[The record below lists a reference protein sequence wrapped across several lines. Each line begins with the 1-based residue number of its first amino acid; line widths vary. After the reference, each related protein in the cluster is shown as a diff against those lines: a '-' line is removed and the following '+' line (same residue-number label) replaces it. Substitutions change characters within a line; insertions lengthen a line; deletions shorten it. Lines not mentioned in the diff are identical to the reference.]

1 MSARGA
7 WLTGLLLLLLLA
19 GVMLAGIA
27 LGGAPG
33 FGPLRA
39 LATLLGRPETG
50 PEGRILS
57 ALVFDIRLPR
67 VVLLALAGAAFA
79 AAGAAL
85 QAVLDNPLADPGLLG
100 LSGGAS
106 LGAVLAYA
114 TGAYALWSAS
124 VPLAAFLG
132 ALVAVLVVYLVAH
145 AAGPPGTFA
154 LLLTGVAMASLL
166 GAAVSFLLVSFGDY
180 RVHEVFAWLLG
191 SAENRTWAHVR
202 MAVGPV
208 LAGIAGL
215 VLFARTID
223 GLALGEE
230 HAQGIGIDLA
240 RSRLLVMGLAALAA
254 GGAVSVV
261 GPVGFVGLM
270 VPHLVRSVVG
280 AAARRLL
287 PLVAV
292 AGAAFLVACDLCSR
306 LLSRTTE
313 VPVGI
318 VTSLVGVVFFL
329 VLLHRLRRA

>member
-145 AAGPPGTFA
+145 AAGPPGDLRPA
-154 LLLTGVAMASLL
+154 AHRGGHGLPAGGGGLLPAGELRRLP
-166 GAAVSFLLVSFGDY
+166 GARGF
-180 RVHEVFAWLLG
+180 R
-191 SAENRTWAHVR
+191 
-202 MAVGPV
+202 
-208 LAGIAGL
+208 
-215 VLFARTID
+215 
-223 GLALGEE
+223 
-230 HAQGIGIDLA
+230 
-240 RSRLLVMGLAALAA
+240 LAA
-254 GGAVSVV
+254 GLRGESHLGPRTDGRRARAGRGRGAGALRPHHRRPGSRGGARPGHRHRPGAFSAAGDGAGRPRRRRGGQRG
-261 GPVGFVGLM
+261 GPGGFRGPDGAPPGAL
-270 VPHLVRSVVG
+270 G
-280 AAARRLL
+280 GGGGGAETAAAGRRGGGCL
-287 PLVAV
+287 PGGL
-292 AGAAFLVACDLCSR
+292 
-306 LLSRTTE
+306 
-313 VPVGI
+313 
-318 VTSLVGVVFFL
+318 
-329 VLLHRLRRA
+329 